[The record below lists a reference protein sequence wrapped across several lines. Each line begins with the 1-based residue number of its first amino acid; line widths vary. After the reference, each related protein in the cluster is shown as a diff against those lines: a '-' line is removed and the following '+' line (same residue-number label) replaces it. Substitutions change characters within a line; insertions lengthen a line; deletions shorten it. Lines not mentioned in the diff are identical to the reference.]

1 MKLHEDLERILIT
14 RDEIQAR
21 VAELGRMITEE
32 YRDAPEPVVLVCILK
47 GSVVFFSD
55 LMRHIDHDCRLDFMI
70 VKSYGAGT
78 DSSGN
83 VRFVKDLDDSIT
95 GKHVVI
101 VEDIIDSGLTLTFL
115 KANLITRG
123 AKTLKICTLLDKP
136 DRRSP
141 KSNITVDYCGFTIPN
156 EFVVGY
162 GLDYNE
168 KYRNLPEVGVLK
180 PEVYKNA

>member
-1 MKLHEDLERILIT
+1 MKLYEDLERILIT
-14 RDEIQAR
+14 EQEIRTR
-21 VAELGRMITEE
+21 VAELGRAITEE

-55 LMRHIDHDCRLDFMI
+55 LMRQIDHDCRLDFMI
-70 VKSYGAGT
+70 VKSYGGGT
-78 DSSGN
+78 ESSGN

-123 AKTLKICTLLDKP
+123 AKTLRICTLLDKP
-136 DRRSP
+136 ERRSP
-141 KSNITVDYCGFTIPN
+141 NADITVDYCGFTIPN

-180 PEVYKNA
+180 PEVYTNT